1 MKIKF
6 DEIKE
11 SIFPNFYYGKKE
23 TKAHMYI
30 DELNRIMKGILPP
43 GGSIGLHTHDKSS
56 EIIIII
62 SGTGK
67 NICDD
72 VEEIL
77 EPGDCHYCKKGSS
90 HTLINTGNEDLVFY
104 GIVPQQ

>member
-6 DEIKE
+6 ENIE
-11 SIFPNFYYGKKE
+11 PTILPNFYHGKKE
-23 TKAHMYI
+23 TKAYMHV
-30 DELNRIMKGILPP
+30 DELNRIMKGILIP
-43 GGSIGLHTHDKSS
+43 GASIGLHTHDKSS

-62 SGTGK
+62 SGKGI

-72 VEEIL
+72 VEEVL
-77 EPGDCHYCKKGSS
+77 EAGDCHYCKKGSS
-90 HTLINTGNEDLVFY
+90 HTLINTGDEDLVFY